1 MINKT
6 NINKVLEKINT
17 DKVNLSLLKVK
28 LSIMDDI
35 DEALGR
41 GFGMEEF
48 IEEQLDIAQEAMT
61 KARDIRRFEMDAAYT
76 DAEQLIEE
84 AEQALKELGIEN
96 NAEIKDYRKQL
107 EELDK
112 LSDDMKQ
119 RQDRIG

>member
-6 NINKVLEKINT
+6 NINKVLKKIHT

-28 LSIMDDI
+28 LNIMDDI

-61 KARDIRRFEMDAAYT
+61 KARDIRRFEMNDAAI
-76 DAEQLIEE
+76 DAMELIEE
-84 AEQALKELGIEN
+84 AETALKELGLEN
-96 NAEIKDYRKQL
+96 NAEIKNYRKQL
-107 EELDK
+107 EDLNG
-112 LSDDMKQ
+112 LIDDLEM
-119 RQDRIG
+119 RQKRIG

>member
-28 LSIMDDI
+28 LGIMDDI